1 MKEKFQLLSTV
12 VIDCEI
18 ARKSVEQS
26 FRAAFV
32 GGSMLRCC
40 SYRIRSY
47 SSIAFSALA
56 AVLLAACGGADD
68 SPGRSVR
75 PEPIVQPIP
84 VDAEV
89 VDFSVGEFGANIIET
104 IEGDV
109 ATVNPLVNESV
120 GGSLVI
126 GRILD
131 SLVTMDPKTGEVI
144 PNLAKSWEI
153 SEDNLQYTF
162 HLRKGVHW
170 SDGEPFTA
178 EDVVFTWQT
187 FFAKQSDPETGEVM
201 TGEDGGHFIATIR
214 VPLLGSKLTDRSRR
228 LKCLMTLLCALRRLK
243 CMRPFCSL
251 GAESIFCLSI
261 FYTMRMRTA
270 L

>member
-89 VDFSVGEFGANIIET
+89 VDFSVGEFGANIIEC
-104 IEGDV
+104 
-109 ATVNPLVNESV
+109 S
-120 GGSLVI
+120 
-126 GRILD
+126 
-131 SLVTMDPKTGEVI
+131 
-144 PNLAKSWEI
+144 I
-153 SEDNLQYTF
+153 SE
-162 HLRKGVHW
+162 
-170 SDGEPFTA
+170 
-178 EDVVFTWQT
+178 
-187 FFAKQSDPETGEVM
+187 
-201 TGEDGGHFIATIR
+201 
-214 VPLLGSKLTDRSRR
+214 
-228 LKCLMTLLCALRRLK
+228 
-243 CMRPFCSL
+243 PFCRICFFL
-251 GAESIFCLSI
+251 LIDGAVLEWRYL
-261 FYTMRMRTA
+261 
-270 L
+270 